1 MTDQGTILV
10 VDDTPDMLEL
20 LVHNLAGAGYQVRP
34 VSSGE
39 LALAAV
45 ADNPPDLILLDLF
58 MPSLNGMEVCRRLKA
73 NPVSRDIPV
82 VFISAFGQSAE
93 RVAGLQEG
101 AVDFITKPFQRE
113 ELVARIQTHLELRRL
128 RVRLEQQAAQ
138 LRHAN
143 EQLEAELAERKRAEQ
158 ELQQKNVKLADALSK
173 VKLLSGMLPI
183 CSGCKKIRDDQGYW
197 SQVEGYIQK
206 HSEATFTHGMCP
218 DCIKKLYPD
227 VKRR

>member
-1 MTDQGTILV
+1 
-10 VDDTPDMLEL
+10 
-20 LVHNLAGAGYQVRP
+20 VRP

-183 CSGCKKIRDDQGYW
+183 CSGCKKIRDDKGYW